1 MQFHL
6 AHAYTRLMTYLK
18 TKKMLVTIFTVV
30 DVFGET
36 DCSRDCNWQK
46 SGRKRVHL
54 FRILNF
60 ENVKIEFEM
69 KSDSLLNIFENARA
83 IQP

>member
-1 MQFHL
+1 
-6 AHAYTRLMTYLK
+6 
-18 TKKMLVTIFTVV
+18 MLVKIFTVV